1 MLYTLLK
8 PTPFLSPVYPGNV
21 AVYPQFV
28 LPAQIKN
35 ANSMFAHTQ
44 NKWKSYQNIQYIC
57 FCMLEEN
64 MANQFKVSNVP
75 TFTGWNTSM
84 SIRTMLDQLKGTY
97 HKPDTMMLFA
107 NNTLFQSPFNP
118 IDAPEALFYRIEQC
132 QEIQVLARDPYL
144 DMQVINNAVR

>member
-1 MLYTLLK
+1 MLDE
-8 PTPFLSPVYPGNV
+8 NV
-21 AVYPQFV
+21 AD
-28 LPAQIKN
+28 
-35 ANSMFAHTQ
+35 
-44 NKWKSYQNIQYIC
+44 
-57 FCMLEEN
+57 
-64 MANQFKVSNVP
+64 QFKVSNIP

-118 IDAPEALFYRIEQC
+118 IDASEALFYRIEQC

-144 DMQVINNAVR
+144 DMQVINNAVCLLMQASIFPLKEFNDWKAITPKTYPAFKMFIAVAYTRCILAQHLRKTGV